1 MNNKSISTRMKNTL
15 NLTFFGLILC
25 LLMACQNENPPQK
38 HIVFVTGDEEYRSEE
53 SMPMLARI
61 LKREGFRVSI
71 CYALDSAGFIDPNNI
86 KHISGLEILDSADM
100 MVLFTRFRALPEN
113 ERNHIIKFS
122 ESGKPMVG
130 FRTATHAF
138 KYKEDS
144 TLFQYNDDW
153 PRKIFGQKWITHH
166 GHFGDGHEFL
176 TDVQIIPG
184 KEDNVV
190 LRGVKPFKAY
200 SWLYHVHGGDHELF
214 GNCDTLLRGR
224 ALKSN
229 HLNNLEK
236 FQIENPVAWTKTYNG
251 EFERG
256 LDSPLGV
263 GGKSGDS
270 PSGARGE
277 NGSRVFFSTVAHPF
291 DFKDE
296 SCRKLA
302 LNGIMWALGEEDR
315 IPKDGRNADY
325 VGEYEPNNSGFG
337 KKYKLNRKPPEL

>member
-1 MNNKSISTRMKNTL
+1 MKNTL
-15 NLTFFGLILC
+15 VFTFLISVLVLT
-25 LLMACQNENPPQK
+25 MACQDGGEKQSQAFPK

-61 LKREGFRVSI
+61 LKREGFRVSV
-71 CYALDSAGFIDPNNI
+71 CYSLDSLGNIDPNNVN
-86 KHISGLEILDSADM
+86 HISGLEVLDSADM

-113 ERNHIIKFS
+113 ERKYITKFA
-122 ESGKPMVG
+122 ESGKPMAG

-144 TLFQYNDDW
+144 TLFKYNDDW

-166 GHFGDGHEFL
+166 GHFGDGHEHL
-176 TDVQIIPG
+176 TEVEIIP
-184 KEDNVV
+184 EQADHVV

-214 GNCDTLLRGR
+214 GYCDTLLRGR

-236 FQIENPVAWTKTYNG
+236 FPIENPVAWTKTYNG
-251 EFERG
+251 EFESG
-256 LDSPLGV
+256 LDTPLANNNN
-263 GGKSGDS
+263 
-270 PSGARGE
+270 GA
-277 NGSRVFFSTVAHPF
+277 RVFFSTVAHPF
-291 DFKDE
+291 DFKNE

-302 LNGIMWALGEEDR
+302 LNGIMWALGEESR
-315 IPKDGRNADY
+315 IPEDGMNADF
-325 VGEYEPNNSGFG
+325 VGVYEPNNSGFG
-337 KKYKLNRKPPEL
+337 QKYKLNRKPPEL